1 MNNSDELKDHCNE
14 LSNLA
19 FSGIEKIMKND
30 DKLKEHCRNLSNLVP
45 LSIEKITKKDTM
57 WMDFIKKLFKKKK
70 LPEVIVGQIYIL
82 KADKGNPFNDYLI
95 RILNVKNGFV
105 QYSVAHKNALPMSY
119 HIKGFLNLY
128 ELYKDINHSDSF
140 L

>member
-1 MNNSDELKDHCNE
+1 MLIN
-14 LSNLA
+14 
-19 FSGIEKIMKND
+19 
-30 DKLKEHCRNLSNLVP
+30 
-45 LSIEKITKKDTM
+45 
-57 WMDFIKKLFKKKK
+57 FIKKLFKKKK

-95 RILNVKNGFV
+95 HVLNVKNGFI
-105 QYSVAHKNALPMSY
+105 QYSVARKNALPMSY

-128 ELYKDINHSDSF
+128 ELYKDINHNDSF